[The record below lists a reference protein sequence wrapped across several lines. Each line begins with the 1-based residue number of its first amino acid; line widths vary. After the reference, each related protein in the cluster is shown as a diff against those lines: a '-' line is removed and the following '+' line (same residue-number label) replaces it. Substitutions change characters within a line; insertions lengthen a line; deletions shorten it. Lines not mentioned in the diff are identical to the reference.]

1 MQSGLRVALA
11 ALADRAPV
19 PVTVE
24 ADEERFEPEIEAT
37 AYFVV
42 SEALAN
48 VAKHAHASC
57 AHVVAH
63 RTDGKL
69 VVAIEDDGIGGAS
82 ADGGSG
88 LRGLA
93 DRIEARGGRLTIQ
106 SPAAGGTA
114 SSGDPVRVVIAEDS
128 ALFRE
133 GLARILDDGGF
144 EVTAQARDADEL
156 LRAIRNGPA
165 RRRGRRRAD
174 AADPHRRGRA
184 PARGN
189 P

>member
-1 MQSGLRVALA
+1 VQSGLRVALA

-24 ADEERFEPEIEAT
+24 ADEERFEPDIEAT

-48 VAKHAHASC
+48 IAKHAHASC
-57 AHVVAH
+57 AHVAAH

-106 SPAAGGTA
+106 SPAAGGT
-114 SSGDPVRVVIAEDS
+114 RVVGEIPCAS
-128 ALFRE
+128 
-133 GLARILDDGGF
+133 
-144 EVTAQARDADEL
+144 
-156 LRAIRNGPA
+156 
-165 RRRGRRRAD
+165 
-174 AADPHRRGRA
+174 
-184 PARGN
+184 
-189 P
+189 